1 MHLNVIISHWMHVRS
16 FHSNGVD
23 LPKIKVII
31 ERTTGTVGKAL
42 LSSYIVTHD
51 GIDCGF

>member
-1 MHLNVIISHWMHVRS
+1 MHVGP
-16 FHSNGVD
+16 FIAMAGD
-23 LPKIKVII
+23 LPKIISDKVSSL
-31 ERTTGTVGKAL
+31 TASKAL